1 MGILT
6 NIFYL
11 ISTSLL
17 VPVMLALVWCLIR
30 GLLLAGK
37 MLREYSARSTAQLE
51 LLQFSQALEEGLF
64 PLPGLQGSGLVASTL
79 TRLVG
84 VTDNAVL
91 SEKLVHD
98 CQLAWQTD
106 VEQLRSLARLG
117 PALGLMGTLIPLGP
131 ALVGLAAG
139 DLQMMSQNLVIA
151 FATTVVGLLVGTLAT
166 TLASI
171 KRRWYQTDAVL
182 VTFAANRLPQLTP
195 NRSDSDTLAPAAREQ
210 PVGTKDAS
218 HACGGACA
226 CIQEPSH
233 A

>member
-17 VPVMLALVWCLIR
+17 IPVMLALLWCLVR

-37 MLREYSARSTAQLE
+37 MLREYSARAVAQME
-51 LLQFSQALEEGLF
+51 LAQFSRALENGDF
-64 PLPGLQGSGLVASTL
+64 SLPDLDDSGLVARTL
-79 TRLVG
+79 TRMVD
-84 VTDNAVL
+84 VADNQVL
-91 SEKLVHD
+91 ADKIVHD
-98 CQLAWQTD
+98 CQLTWQAD

-166 TLASI
+166 TLAGHQKTLVSGGLRTRHI
-171 KRRWYQTDAVL
+171 RCKSSFATHAGPEQKRGDRHDCESGI
-182 VTFAANRLPQLTP
+182 NG
-195 NRSDSDTLAPAAREQ
+195 RER
-210 PVGTKDAS
+210 
-218 HACGGACA
+218 
-226 CIQEPSH
+226 
-233 A
+233 

>member
-17 VPVMLALVWCLIR
+17 IPVMLALLWCLVR
-30 GLLLAGK
+30 GFLLAGK
-37 MLREYSARSTAQLE
+37 TLREYSARAAVRMDLAR
-51 LLQFSQALEEGLF
+51 FSQALEEGRTR
-64 PLPGLQGSGLVASTL
+64 LPNLDDSGLLARTL
-79 TRLVG
+79 SRLSDATEDQVIA
-84 VTDNAVL
+84 D
-91 SEKLVHD
+91 KIVHD
-98 CQLAWQTD
+98 CQLTWQ
-106 VEQLRSLARLG
+106 VHMEQLRSLARLG

-166 TLASI
+166 TLAGI
-171 KRRWYQTDAVL
+171 KKRWYQADLVL
-182 VTFAANRLPQLTP
+182 LTFAANRIPQIETIPSQHKANDVVTTSELT
-195 NRSDSDTLAPAAREQ
+195 SDKTEVREC
-210 PVGTKDAS
+210 D
-218 HACGGACA
+218 GACS
-226 CIQEPSH
+226 CNQEPSH